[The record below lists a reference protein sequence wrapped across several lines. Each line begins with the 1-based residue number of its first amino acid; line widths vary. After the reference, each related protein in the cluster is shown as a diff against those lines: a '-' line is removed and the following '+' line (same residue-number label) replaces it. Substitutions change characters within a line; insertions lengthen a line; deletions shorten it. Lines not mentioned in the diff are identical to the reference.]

1 MLGPARFAHIETCAR
16 EVCHAFKIKDE
27 IEDCVVTLT
36 SLDDILVSLRAELAE
51 LRGETAVSDKPVVP
65 TKKKQDYKDLV
76 DGQDIARA
84 KRLVT
89 ARENAIKSV
98 KSSIAKE
105 KQQKPVVAGT
115 LLERYKPRLHEDS
128 R

>member
-51 LRGETAVSDKPVVP
+51 LRGETAGSDKPVVP

-98 KSSIAKE
+98 KSSIQKE

-115 LLERYKPRLHEDS
+115 
-128 R
+128 